1 MSEIDLEMDIN
12 GVDDIEELKAYIVE
26 LRSYIEKNCAKEL
39 IVSTPSQSVSTP
51 SQSVGKNKKIVEYP
65 FGRRQ
70 AIVSRLPPR
79 DYIPPRYSVRS
90 SDSDYDG
97 DGGARRRKTMK
108 RKTKKRKTA
117 KKRR

>member
-79 DYIPPRYSVRS
+79 DYIRPRYS
-90 SDSDYDG
+90 DSYADSEH